1 MCLSRRVLLAAPAI
15 LSLAAT
21 RPATA
26 SDAPVEPRMRLAN
39 PAPDRLAV
47 ALTLDACPGG
57 FDERIA
63 TGLVESGIAATIFV
77 TNSWLKRNR
86 AALAFLLAHPD
97 LFGIENH
104 GDQHL
109 APILGHGSVFGV
121 AAAGDLAAVQRE
133 VTDGAGAIAAATGT
147 APRWY
152 RGAAGYYTP
161 SAMPAIQQLGF
172 GIAAYSLN
180 SDMGASL
187 PADGVA
193 NRIAGAAN
201 GDVIVAHFNQPD
213 RSSGLGVI
221 AGARK
226 LQSRGASFLR
236 LDRLAATEVTYV

>member
-86 AALAFLLAHPD
+86 AALAFLMAHP
-97 LFGIENH
+97 IC
-104 GDQHL
+104 L
-109 APILGHGSVFGV
+109 AS
-121 AAAGDLAAVQRE
+121 R
-133 VTDGAGAIAAATGT
+133 TMAISIS
-147 APRWY
+147 P
-152 RGAAGYYTP
+152 
-161 SAMPAIQQLGF
+161 
-172 GIAAYSLN
+172 
-180 SDMGASL
+180 
-187 PADGVA
+187 
-193 NRIAGAAN
+193 
-201 GDVIVAHFNQPD
+201 
-213 RSSGLGVI
+213 RSSATAAFSALRPRAI
-221 AGARK
+221 LPPCSAR
-226 LQSRGASFLR
+226 
-236 LDRLAATEVTYV
+236 